1 MPTFTDIHLIAAG
14 KYHDIDFARLEL
26 LKLLAETPE
35 LRTSVAMDFGDT
47 ERLADCA
54 LLITYTCDLVPNA
67 TEVTALTA
75 FLDRGGRWLA
85 LHGTNSILRFDD
97 AGKVTTPDEAPGFMG
112 LLGTRFTGHPPIAP
126 FKVRIAREH
135 QLTTGLRDFSTIDEL
150 YLCDV
155 TADIEVLMDS
165 RFEVGDCP
173 DFACRDFATIDELYL
188 CELTADIDVLMDS
201 RFDGGECPDFAR
213 GEFPPQDVPIL
224 YLRSIG
230 AGAVLYC
237 SLGHCRGH
245 YDLRP
250 LSNYWPHPQRC
261 SWDYPVFRE
270 ILRRGIGWGVMR
282 KD

>member
-1 MPTFTDIHLIAAG
+1 MPTVTDVHLIAAG

-47 ERLADCA
+47 DRLADCA
-54 LLITYTCDLVPNA
+54 LLITYTCDLMPNA
-67 TEVTALTA
+67 TEVTALEA

-97 AGKVTTPDEAPGFMG
+97 AGKVTTPDEAPGLMR

-135 QLTTGLRDFSTIDEL
+135 QLTAGLRDFSTVDEL

-155 TADIEVLMDS
+155 TAGIEVLMDS
-165 RFEVGDCP
+165 RFEGGD
-173 DFACRDFATIDELYL
+173 
-188 CELTADIDVLMDS
+188 
-201 RFDGGECPDFAR
+201 CPDFAR
-213 GEFPPQDVPIL
+213 GEFPAQDVPIL
-224 YLRSIG
+224 YLRSLG
-230 AGAVLYC
+230 KGAVLYC

-261 SWDYPVFRE
+261 SWDYPIFRE
-270 ILRRGIGWGVMR
+270 ILRRGIQWGVGGQA
-282 KD
+282 

>member
-1 MPTFTDIHLIAAG
+1 MPTATDVHLIAAG

-26 LKLLAETPE
+26 LQLLAETPE
-35 LRTSVAMDFGDT
+35 LRTTVAMDFSNT
-47 ERLADCA
+47 ARLAECA
-54 LLITYTCDLVPNA
+54 LLITYTCDLMPQPG
-67 TEVTALTA
+67 EVEALRA
-75 FLDRGGRWLA
+75 FVERGGRWLA
-85 LHGTNSILRFDD
+85 LHGTNSILRFDQVD
-97 AGKVTTPDEAPGFMG
+97 KVTTPDDAPDFMA

-126 FKVRIAREH
+126 FKVRIARDH
-135 QLTTGLRDFSTIDEL
+135 PLTAGLRDFATIDEL

-165 RFEVGDCP
+165 RFEGGDCP
-173 DFACRDFATIDELYL
+173 DFACRDFA
-188 CELTADIDVLMDS
+188 
-201 RFDGGECPDFAR
+201 
-213 GEFPPQDVPIL
+213 PQDVPIL
-224 YLRSIG
+224 YLRALG

-270 ILRRGIGWGVMR
+270 ILRRGIGWGVAR
-282 KD
+282 QG